1 MTRRIGDEARTA
13 LPRHASAQR
22 AAGQLHRFTRRRAGD
37 NDAARPVDQA
47 IGGCDGNVQ
56 RSHAVDFPI
65 ANYGL
70 SCVTIIAVVRS
81 LLAGVTFKPFL
92 AAQMFW

>member
-1 MTRRIGDEARTA
+1 MTRRIGDDAPTA

-22 AAGQLHRFTRRRAGD
+22 AAGQLPRFTRCRAGD
-37 NDAARPVDQA
+37 NDATRPVDQA
-47 IGGCDGNVQ
+47 IGGRDGNVQ
-56 RSHAVDFPI
+56 RRHAVDFPV
-65 ANYGL
+65 ANYCL

>member
-13 LPRHASAQR
+13 LPRHASAR
-22 AAGQLHRFTRRRAGD
+22 GGVEYLPGSPGSRAGD
-37 NDAARPVDQA
+37 NDATRPVDQA

-56 RSHAVDFPI
+56 RRHAVDFPV
-65 ANYGL
+65 ANYCL

>member
-22 AAGQLHRFTRRRAGD
+22 ADGQLHRFTRRRAGD
-37 NDAARPVDQA
+37 NDAARPVDEA
-47 IGGCDGNVQ
+47 SGGCDGNVQ
-56 RSHAVDFPI
+56 RRHAVDFPI